1 MQIGTTK
8 KTYYNMPPH
17 TIISICLFSLLF
29 ASFCVCFVMLIRLRY
44 TVPTQV
50 IPADIVVEI
59 V

>member
-1 MQIGTTK
+1 MPIGTTK

-29 ASFCVCFVMLIRLRY
+29 ASFCVSFVMLIRLRY
-44 TVPTQV
+44 AVPTQV
-50 IPADIVVEI
+50 VPDDTVVEF